1 MVIILVRFQYT
12 PLLCTSNTD
21 VLQITPL
28 IVIFPTKSFIIA
40 QQTILVTQQSCSGD
54 IHIINLRDDRV
65 DKKEVLKMTKFDMAG
80 LVPNDESAQSIRMLS
95 RLFSESVNQYIVD
108 GYDRVEAVKMAQALF
123 SAVFKPDKLGK

>member
-1 MVIILVRFQYT
+1 
-12 PLLCTSNTD
+12 
-21 VLQITPL
+21 
-28 IVIFPTKSFIIA
+28 
-40 QQTILVTQQSCSGD
+40 
-54 IHIINLRDDRV
+54 
-65 DKKEVLKMTKFDMAG
+65 MTKFDMAG